1 MSDIKEKNPFMD
13 AINSLKQAVSAI
25 EKQYTMMQGTGTGE
39 QDGNISDGVD
49 GEVDYSTFENAAKK
63 KLVKQRMLAG
73 E

>member
-1 MSDIKEKNPFMD
+1 MSDVKEKNEFMN

-25 EKQYTMMQGTGTGE
+25 EKEYTMMQGTRTGE

-49 GEVDYSTFENAAKK
+49 GEVEYSDFENVAKK
-63 KLVKQRMLAG
+63 KMLIKKMM

>member
-1 MSDIKEKNPFMD
+1 MSDMKEKNQFMN

-25 EKQYTMMQGTGTGE
+25 EKEYTMMQGTRTGE

-49 GEVDYSTFENAAKK
+49 GEVEYSDFENVAKK
-63 KLVKQRMLAG
+63 KMLMKKMM

>member
-1 MSDIKEKNPFMD
+1 MSDIKEKNQFMD

-25 EKQYTMMQGTGTGE
+25 EKEYTMMQGNRTGQ

-49 GEVDYSTFENAAKK
+49 GEVEYSEDFENVAKK
-63 KLVKQRMLAG
+63 KMLKKMMM

>member
-1 MSDIKEKNPFMD
+1 MSDIKEKNQFMN

-25 EKQYTMMQGTGTGE
+25 EKEYTMMQGNRTGQ

-49 GEVDYSTFENAAKK
+49 GEVEYSEDFENVAKK
-63 KLVKQRMLAG
+63 KMLKKMMM

>member
-1 MSDIKEKNPFMD
+1 MSDMKEKNQFMN

-25 EKQYTMMQGTGTGE
+25 EKEYTMMQGTRTGE

-49 GEVDYSTFENAAKK
+49 GEVEYSEFENVAKK
-63 KLVKQRMLAG
+63 KMLMKKMM

>member
-1 MSDIKEKNPFMD
+1 MSDMKEKNQFMA

-25 EKQYTMMQGTGTGE
+25 EKEYTMMQGTRTGE

-49 GEVDYSTFENAAKK
+49 GEVEYSDFENVAKK
-63 KLVKQRMLAG
+63 KMLMKKMM

>member
-1 MSDIKEKNPFMD
+1 MSDIKEKNQFMN

-25 EKQYTMMQGTGTGE
+25 EKEYTMMQGTRTGE

-49 GEVDYSTFENAAKK
+49 GEVDYSSFENVAKK
-63 KLVKQRMLAG
+63 KMLIKKMM